1 MIEKNDNGELAW
13 VAGPDGR
20 THSVS
25 DLEVDMLIFGR
36 DDGHSVSIIL
46 PDGNQK
52 IKEVKVLGETAKAVT
67 YVEHFSDDSLSNIVS
82 GLPYRGGANPRGF

>member
-1 MIEKNDNGELAW
+1 MGCRARWAHPFGIGFRSRYVE
-13 VAGPDGR
+13 
-20 THSVS
+20 
-25 DLEVDMLIFGR
+25 FGR

-67 YVEHFSDDSLSNIVS
+67 YIDHFSDDSLSNIVS
-82 GLPYRGGANPRGF
+82 GLPYRGGANLRGF